1 MKYGAPLPVTEEV
14 TAGIPNFGE
23 RKEVCEQD
31 DRTIASS
38 AIASLFAH
46 D

>member
-1 MKYGAPLPVTEEV
+1 MKYGAPIPVWQGV
-14 TAGIPNFGE
+14 AAGIPNFGE

-31 DRTIASS
+31 DRTIVSS